1 MERQREPD
9 GLEIS
14 IETCY
19 ELTGAELPVL
29 ALVAAGQGDEEI
41 AESLGQSL
49 GSIRSTLRRFRDR
62 TGLSGRTLTASAV
75 RHTRCCISRLE

>member
-1 MERQREPD
+1 MERQPEPD
-9 GLEIS
+9 DLEIS

-19 ELTGAELPVL
+19 ELTDAELPAL
-29 ALVAAGQGDEEI
+29 ALLAAGQSDEEI

-62 TGLSGRTLTASAV
+62 TGLAGRALTAWAV
-75 RHTRCCISRLE
+75 RHKRCCISVNR